1 MNYGQNPR
9 IGFKERRKGKFEA
22 VGKFV
27 EKIKKI
33 QEEVRVALEKVQ
45 EEIKRY
51 TDRKQEEVEE

>member
-33 QEEVRVALEKVQ
+33 QEKAKAVPGK
-45 EEIKRY
+45 
-51 TDRKQEEVEE
+51 T